1 MSGGV
6 ANRGNALAFPNSA
19 RVILAAG
26 DDGVALIIE
35 RARKNLVDV
44 AFENLK
50 TFSSINTPHATRLV
64 AGCCNDAVALRIKLH
79 LHEL

>member
-1 MSGGV
+1 MGV
-6 ANRGNALAFPNSA
+6 DAYRLHPVHPGQ
-19 RVILAAG
+19 LAAG

-50 TFSSINTPHATRLV
+50 TFSSINTTWNCTAKDV
-64 AGCCNDAVALRIKLH
+64 S
-79 LHEL
+79 